1 MTTRVDATGAAVRAE
16 GPAAGST
23 PTIQRHPLDL
33 VRVLL
38 GLAVFGIGFL
48 IAQRGELP
56 VLERDLF
63 RIVNDLPEIFFPIV
77 WVVMQL
83 GNVVT
88 VPAVAAVAALTGRF
102 RMARDML
109 VAGGLAYVAADVVK
123 SIVGRERPAGFPVDA
138 VLLDGNVSGIGFIS
152 GHTAVAAALAAA
164 AVPYLSRRGR
174 RWAWVIAWTVGLA
187 RIYVGAHLPLDV
199 LGGAAVGWAIGSLV
213 HYAFGVPR
221 WDPST
226 ARVAGMLSRFGL
238 PVRDLHPASVRARS
252 SHPFDAVDEAG
263 NRVYVKALDPD
274 RFERDWLYR
283 LYRLIAARDIK
294 DADAVAPLGQQ
305 AEHEAVAAMT
315 ARQRGVRVP
324 PVVLARGT
332 DRGAVVV
339 QEYVVGR
346 PLDELEPAE
355 LTPEL
360 LREVWH
366 QVALLRTARV
376 AHHDLV
382 ASSVLVDGEGRAW
395 IVDFGNA
402 LTGADDDELAGDV
415 AELMASLSLH
425 IDPAVVVDSALTGLG
440 PDAVSV
446 ALPGLAPLSLTSA
459 TRAGVRAQRGR
470 LSALRREVR
479 RRLDLP
485 DPHRPEFGPPGVL
498 GPLAVAAGIG
508 LVLIGVPLLAGATA
522 VVESVVV
529 GGWRWLGAA
538 LVLAVLARAAMAAA
552 ALLTVERRLAL
563 GRVFGAGMAA
573 DGASLLH
580 GREGWRRSA
589 ARFLERAGVLPGA
602 ARRSIDRFVAVAILA
617 AVVVAAGM
625 LVLAFV
631 EGRLGGWRTPA
642 ALVPAVLLGVGA
654 WALLLAGQWLARRR
668 DDPAVAEPPG
678 HGGGVG
684 TALRSAL
691 TPPRRSAGD
700 RATWRRGAQLGWA
713 VLGVTLEA
721 SALAAALHAVGGDV
735 PLLATATVYGGL
747 HLLWSVL
754 PVTGVPGA
762 ADIAL
767 VLALTALGAPLASAC
782 AGVVAFRLLTF
793 WVPAA
798 LGSLLSARLEHR
810 FVT

>member
-1 MTTRVDATGAAVRAE
+1 MTTRAE
-16 GPAAGST
+16 TAAGAVLPREPAPGSQ
-23 PTIQRHPLDL
+23 PLIQRHPVDL

-56 VLERDLF
+56 IFERDLF
-63 RIVNDLPEIFFPIV
+63 RIVNDLPEIVFPIV
-77 WVVMQL
+77 WAVMQL
-83 GNVVT
+83 GNVVA
-88 VPAVAAVAALTGRF
+88 VPVVAGVAALTGRF
-102 RMARDML
+102 RMARDLL
-109 VAGGLAYVAADVVK
+109 VAGGAAYLAADLVK
-123 SIVGRERPAGFPVDA
+123 SIVGRERPAGFPVGA

-152 GHTAVAAALAAA
+152 GHAAVAAALATA

-174 RWAWVIAWTVGLA
+174 RWAWSIAWTVALA
-187 RIYVGAHLPLDV
+187 RVYVGAHLPLDV
-199 LGGAAVGWAIGSLV
+199 LGGAATGWAIGSLV
-213 HYAFGVPR
+213 HVVFGVPR
-221 WDPST
+221 WNPST
-226 ARVAGMLSRFGL
+226 SRVAEMLSRFGL

-252 SHPFDAVDEAG
+252 SHPFDAVDEGG

-283 LYRLIAARDIK
+283 LYRLIAVRDIK

-324 PVVLARGT
+324 PVLLARGT

-346 PLDELEPAE
+346 PLDELTADE

-360 LREVWH
+360 LHEIWQ
-366 QVALLRTARV
+366 QVARLRKARV

-382 ASSVLVDGEGRAW
+382 ASSVLMDGEGRPW

-402 LTGADDDELAGDV
+402 LTGADDDALAGDV
-415 AELMASLSLH
+415 AELMTSLALR
-425 IDPAVVVDSALTGLG
+425 IDPRPVVDSALDVLG
-440 PDAVSV
+440 PESV
-446 ALPGLAPLSLTSA
+446 AAAMPGLAPLTLTSA
-459 TRAGVRAQRGR
+459 TRAEVRAHRGR

-485 DPHRPEFGPPGVL
+485 DPWRPEFGPPGVVAR
-498 GPLAVAAGIG
+498 LAVAAGVG
-508 LVLIGVPLLAGATA
+508 LVLVGVPLLAGATA
-522 VVESVVV
+522 VMESVEV

-538 LVLAVLARAAMAAA
+538 LVMAVLARAAMAAA

-563 GRVFGAGMAA
+563 GRTFGAGMAA

-580 GREGWRRSA
+580 GREGRRRSA
-589 ARFLERAGVLPGA
+589 ARFLERAGVLSGPA
-602 ARRSIDRFVAVAILA
+602 YRAIDRFTAVAILA
-617 AVVVAAGM
+617 AILVAASTF
-625 LVLAFV
+625 VLAFV

-654 WALLLAGQWLARRR
+654 WALILAGQWLARRR
-668 DDPAVAEPPG
+668 DAPAGRPAG
-678 HGGGVG
+678 HGGGVPI
-684 TALRSAL
+684 TLREALA
-691 TPPRRSAGD
+691 PPRRTDGD
-700 RATWRRGAQLGWA
+700 STWRRGPQLGWA
-713 VLGVTLEA
+713 VLGVTFEA
-721 SALAAALHAVGGDV
+721 SALAAALHAVGSDV
-735 PLLATATVYGGL
+735 PLLATATVYGAL

-754 PVTGVPGA
+754 PGTGVPGA
-762 ADIAL
+762 ADVAL
-767 VLALTALGAPLASAC
+767 LLALTALGAPLASAC
-782 AGVVAFRLLTF
+782 AGVLAFRLLTF
-793 WVPAA
+793 WLPAA
-798 LGSLLSARLEHR
+798 VGSLLSARLEHR